1 MVESKAKKL
10 KPVSTVC
17 IHRQHMD
24 QPTSTGPK
32 SGTEQ
37 RTGGHLKMIALC
49 EIVLLVP
56 LKQTVGSEVSTA
68 PVITVMNRP
77 ED

>member
-1 MVESKAKKL
+1 
-10 KPVSTVC
+10 
-17 IHRQHMD
+17 MD

-32 SGTEQ
+32 SGLNKELEGTWRWQ
-37 RTGGHLKMIALC
+37 LC
-49 EIVLLVP
+49 VRYRYVVSF
-56 LKQTVGSEVSTA
+56 KQTDDSEVRTA